1 MDCASLINSF
11 NYSQQEL
18 ISCRVTNVRLNMEE
32 LKTSLQYKGQ
42 VRTTLEEITVVG
54 LVSKIMDRY
63 VVTTDDGT
71 EYTLS
76 AIMPYESVPPDFNS
90 HIFVERLG
98 LRTKVSG
105 LCDGD
110 TIWGAYLSEE

>member
-1 MDCASLINSF
+1 M
-11 NYSQQEL
+11 
-18 ISCRVTNVRLNMEE
+18 
-32 LKTSLQYKGQ
+32 
-42 VRTTLEEITVVG
+42 EEITVVG
-54 LVSKIMDRY
+54 LVSKIMNRY

-90 HIFVERLG
+90 HTFAERLG

-105 LCDGD
+105 VCDGD